1 MKRHVFCAAAAVA
14 VAVPLSIGTAQAA
27 EDWKF
32 GASLYGYFP
41 DVGGTTSFPA
51 TGEGSSATVDI
62 STILDSLKM
71 NFAATLEAHNGRWGM
86 YTDVYYVDLG
96 QVKSQTRDFT
106 LGGAG
111 LPANV
116 NANLDFD
123 MKATMWTLGGAWRVS
138 SNRDS
143 VMDIVAGARM
153 LDMAQDLKWELTGD
167 VAGIP
172 IATRAD
178 GRNVDATNWDG
189 IVGLK
194 GRASFG
200 EGNRWFVPYYADVG
214 AGDSNLTWQAYAGIG
229 YSFGWGSVVALWR
242 YIDYDLKSG
251 KPVQSLTMNGPAIG
265 AVFHW

>member
-1 MKRHVFCAAAAVA
+1 MSAARRRFR
-14 VAVPLSIGTAQAA
+14 PPG
-27 EDWKF
+27 D
-32 GASLYGYFP
+32 
-41 DVGGTTSFPA
+41 
-51 TGEGSSATVDI
+51 GSSATVDI

-153 LDMAQDLKWELTGD
+153 LDMSQDLKWELTGD
-167 VAGIP
+167 VACCP
-172 IATRAD
+172 RHPRRA
-178 GRNVDATNWDG
+178 
-189 IVGLK
+189 
-194 GRASFG
+194 
-200 EGNRWFVPYYADVG
+200 EGTSMRPTG
-214 AGDSNLTWQAYAGIG
+214 T
-229 YSFGWGSVVALWR
+229 GSSA
-242 YIDYDLKSG
+242 
-251 KPVQSLTMNGPAIG
+251 
-265 AVFHW
+265 